1 MKAPRNIPDV
11 VRQRQTEA
19 SDPDFSAF
27 VAANAGSGKT
37 HVLAQRVIRLL
48 LNGVD
53 PTKIL
58 CITFT
63 KAAAANM
70 ANRVF
75 DELRK
80 WTALDDDALDRAMIG
95 IGVAAIDPRRR
106 AQARR
111 LFAQALEAPGGLK
124 VQTIHAFCT
133 RLLHQF
139 PFEANVAARFTVL
152 DERSENDLLDRT
164 SLSVLLEAAAAP
176 ESPLGRALA
185 TAIDVAAD
193 VTFREVVREAI
204 DQRDRLDAWISA
216 AGSVAAAIAAL
227 CGALKIAPDDTI
239 DRVESDIIDGPHLP
253 STEWETVAAACAQGS
268 ASDQG
273 QCERLRNAAAL
284 AGPARIEAYRGVFFT
299 NDYKRRKSMITA
311 SLARQRPDLE
321 ARLAAEQARLAA
333 LLDRRRAVQCRDR
346 TNALVTIANDVIA
359 RYRAE
364 KSRRGLLDYDDLIER
379 TLAMLATVTPSWVHY
394 KLDLGIDHVLID
406 EAQDTS
412 PKQWDIIKRLVA
424 EFAAGAGARA
434 TKRTIFAVGDEKQS
448 IFSFQGAAPRMF
460 DAMRRHFKASFEVPE
475 LGWRDVRLEY
485 SFRSGANVLDAVSD
499 VFQRQT
505 VYASITSD
513 AQGIPPHNALPEA
526 PPGLVEI
533 WPAVKAE
540 DRREIEGWD
549 APFDELAETSPR
561 ALLAR
566 KIANTLRV
574 WIRQGRR
581 AGDMLVLV
589 RQRGPLFEAI
599 IKALKERN
607 IAVAGADRLKL
618 TEHIAVEDLMSLG
631 DALLLP
637 DDDLAL
643 AVALKSPLFGLGDDQ
658 LFQLAWNRSGT
669 LRAALNVKSADDL
682 VLAAARARLERCAAF
697 AQRHSPFAFYAWLL
711 GAEQGRAAMLARLGT
726 EAADALDEFL
736 ELALDYE
743 RRETPSLQGF
753 LAWLRAAETEVKRD
767 MDIARDEVR
776 VMTVHGAK
784 GLEAPIVILAD
795 TMTPPAGAH
804 PPRLLP
810 ISGHRAPPDSPD
822 LLVWAGAKVTDVP
835 VVAAARQSA
844 SAEAENEYRRLL
856 YVAMTRAAERLVVCG
871 AEGAR
876 GRPTGCWYDLVV
888 DALRNDLI
896 EEPADDGDGVVLRY
910 RRITREPVLAATTG
924 ETAPKLIELPP
935 WLRGPA
941 PAQPVRLVATTP
953 SASGEALPQRAAGR
967 ADHTHVARALARGR
981 LVHRL
986 LQSLPDIPTERR
998 VDAGWRFLDRAGAEF
1013 SAPEREAFLRE
1024 VLALLDNGK
1033 FASLFAPGSRAEV
1046 PIIGRIH
1053 RHGRPTLA
1061 VSGQIDRLAD
1071 TPDAILIADYK
1082 TNRPAPSRLEQVPHG
1097 YVRQLALY
1105 RHVLATLYPSRPVR
1119 AALIWTDTST
1129 LMEIPSDL
1137 LDQALQH
1144 VTSA

>member
-1 MKAPRNIPDV
+1 MKAPRTIPDV
-11 VRQRQTEA
+11 VRQHQTAA

-53 PTKIL
+53 PAKIL

-80 WTALDDDALDRAMIG
+80 WTALDDGALDRAMVEM
-95 IGVAAIDPRRR
+95 GVGAIDPRRR

-164 SLSVLLEAAAAP
+164 SLSVLLEAAATP

-204 DQRDRLDAWISA
+204 DQRDRLDAWIGA
-216 AGSVAAAIAAL
+216 AGSIEAAIAAL
-227 CGALKIAPDDTI
+227 CSALKIAPDDTI
-239 DRVESDIIDGPHLP
+239 EHVESDIVNGPHLP
-253 STEWETVAAACAQGS
+253 AAEWEALAAICAQGS

-273 QCERLRNAAAL
+273 QCGRLRSAAAL
-284 AGPARIEAYRGVFFT
+284 AGPARVDTYVGVFFT
-299 NDYKRRKSMITA
+299 GDFKPRKSVITA
-311 SLARQRPDLE
+311 SLSRQRPDLE
-321 ARLAAEQARLAA
+321 ARLVAEQARLAA

-346 TNALVTIANDVIA
+346 TAALVTIANDVIA

-364 KSRRGLLDYDDLIER
+364 KSRRGLLDYDDLIDR
-379 TLAMLATVTPSWVHY
+379 TLTMLTTVTPSWVHY

-460 DAMRRHFKASFEVPE
+460 DAMRRHFKTSFEVPE
-475 LGWRDVRLEY
+475 LGWRDIRLEY
-485 SFRSGANVLDAVSD
+485 SFRSGANVLGAVSE
-499 VFQRQT
+499 VFQQQT
-505 VYASITSD
+505 VYASVTSD
-513 AQGIPPHNALPEA
+513 PTGIPPHNALPNA
-526 PPGLVEI
+526 APGLVEI
-533 WPAVKAE
+533 WPALKTE

-561 ALLAR
+561 ARLAH
-566 KIANTLRV
+566 KIANTVRV
-574 WIRQGRR
+574 WIKQGRR
-581 AGDMLVLV
+581 AGDVLILV

-607 IAVAGADRLKL
+607 VAVAGADRLKL
-618 TEHIAVEDLMSLG
+618 TEHIAVEDLMALG

-669 LRAALNVKSADDL
+669 LRAALDAKAADDL
-682 VLAAARARLERCAAF
+682 ILAAARARLDRCAAF
-697 AQRHSPFAFYAWLL
+697 ARHHSPFAFYAWLL

-736 ELALDYE
+736 ELAIDYE
-743 RRETPSLQGF
+743 RREAPSLQGF

-784 GLEAPIVILAD
+784 GLEAPIVVLAD
-795 TMTPPAGAH
+795 TMTPPAGSH

-810 ISGHRAPPDSPD
+810 IARHRAPPDAPD
-822 LLVWAGAKVTDVP
+822 LLVWAGAKATDVP
-835 VVAAARQSA
+835 AVTHARQSVI
-844 SAEAENEYRRLL
+844 AEAENEYRRLL

-876 GRPTGCWYDLVV
+876 GRPAGCWYDLVV
-888 DALRNDLI
+888 EALRNDLN
-896 EEPADDGDGVVLRY
+896 EEPADDGDGVALRY
-910 RRITREPVLAATTG
+910 RRTTHEPVLAD
-924 ETAPKLIELPP
+924 TAGPAAPVLIELPT
-935 WLRGPA
+935 WLGSPP

-953 SASGEALPQRAAGR
+953 SASDEPLPRRAPGR
-967 ADHTHVARALARGR
+967 ADDAQVARALARGR

-986 LQSLPDIPTERR
+986 LQSLPDIPPERR
-998 VDAGWRFLDRAGAEF
+998 ADAGRRFLDRASAEF
-1013 SAPEREAFLRE
+1013 SAPEREAFLGE
-1024 VLALLDNGK
+1024 VLALLGNPQ

-1046 PIIGRIH
+1046 PIVGRIH
-1053 RHGRPTLA
+1053 RPGRPTLA

-1071 TPDAILIADYK
+1071 TQGAVLIADYK
-1082 TNRPAPSRLEQVPHG
+1082 TNRPAPRRLEDVPYG

-1105 RHVLATLYPSRPVR
+1105 RHVLAALYPSRSVR
-1119 AALIWTDTST
+1119 AALIWTDTSA

-1137 LDQALQH
+1137 LDQALRH